1 MKEQPSPSVVLNR
14 IDLHTDTSHLVTS
27 NQSPRTFSTTLI
39 TKTAST
45 TPTSQ
50 AGTNQQKHTH
60 KYTANSA
67 HATPI
72 SSKLSKSD
80 GMVANSSGGTTTA
93 GYINGLNLTD
103 SSNTSS
109 VSGSGGR
116 LSALRN
122 WLKQS
127 RWRKKD
133 KQTPPTTPQQRTNKP
148 GTESPVYNNDEIN
161 GK

>member
-14 IDLHTDTSHLVTS
+14 IDLHTDTS

-39 TKTAST
+39 AKTTST

-50 AGTNQQKHTH
+50 AGTNQPKHTH

-67 HATPI
+67 HTTPI

-80 GMVANSSGGTTTA
+80 GMVANSSGGTTTTTA

-133 KQTPPTTPQQRTNKP
+133 KQTPPTTPQQRTSKP
-148 GTESPVYNNDEIN
+148 GMESPVYNNDEIN